1 MTALVSP
8 QPISIDIFTLSVG
21 QSTPSTR
28 SKGCAAA
35 IGNNMRARAV
45 AGDVENADESL
56 IVAICVGNLVATSTL
71 KYSTSFSF
79 DA

>member
-8 QPISIDIFTLSVG
+8 QLISIDIFTLSVG
-21 QSTPSTR
+21 QSAPSTR

-45 AGDVENADESL
+45 AGDVEKVDESL
-56 IVAICVGNLVATSTL
+56 IVAICGGNLVPTSRP
-71 KYSTSFSF
+71 KSR
-79 DA
+79 